1 MLAQFIENLLFSEFF
16 VNDRAAFEQ
25 NKSKIEKSLRG
36 ALVLL
41 KNNS

>member
-1 MLAQFIENLLFSEFF
+1 MLAQFNENLLFSEFF
-16 VNDRAAFEQ
+16 VSDRADFEQ